1 MQTTPQRATLY
12 TIKFKGAGQRATF
25 TAPYQNRSEAIQRIS
40 TWLEIFYGESNSL
53 FIISILPTRCFNNKK
68 AP

>member
-25 TAPYQNRSEAIQRIS
+25 TAPYHNRLEAIQRIS
-40 TWLEIFYGESNSL
+40 TWLEIFYGESNSAFAL
-53 FIISILPTRCFNNKK
+53 IIFPTKCFE
-68 AP
+68 